1 MNPITKKQV
10 IMKCLADGDTANLP
24 EPSSKIETYLYI
36 WCKGSGDIPTP
47 ANKEEMYF
55 AYLASQ
61 AGGTGF
67 NGALPKPESRKEI
80 FLHAVAE
87 GTTPTL
93 KPNNRY
99 ELFLKGIATGG
110 SSVMPIPQT
119 VEEYYLK
126 YLAENM
132 QDDNTYGEIV
142 LDKSA
147 LTIDENATGTIQ
159 VKLSTAPSV
168 NQNISI
174 ILSNGNASIDKATL
188 TFTPSNYNTYQTITV
203 TGTHLAGNF
212 NNNQCVLTFKSKK
225 TVATKTCTVTV
236 NNIDV
241 DTTHYMY
248 YGRLSFQD
256 VGSKVIQF
264 NEITEA
270 MVLKGVAD
278 GKLTKSTPHTLG
290 KTSLGLASTTAES
303 DYQIVIVPA
312 ANKYTVTKDNGLG
325 GKTVFDEETAGANGI
340 DITINTVPCKLYGE
354 ILIAQGETF
363 IYVD

>member
-10 IMKCLADGDTANLP
+10 IMKCLADGDTVNLP
-24 EPSSKIETYLYI
+24 KPSSKIETYLYI
-36 WCKGSGDIPTP
+36 WCKGSGNIPTP

-61 AGGTGF
+61 AGGSGF
-67 NGALPKPESRKEI
+67 NGTLPKPVSRKET
-80 FLHAVAE
+80 FLHAIAE

-93 KPNNRY
+93 KAHSRY

-110 SSVMPIPQT
+110 SSVMPNPQT

-142 LDKSA
+142 LDKTT
-147 LTIDENATGTIQ
+147 LTINENATGTIQ
-159 VKLSTAPSV
+159 VKLSKAPSV
-168 NQNISI
+168 NQNVAIT
-174 ILSNGNASIDKATL
+174 LNNGNASVDKTTL

-203 TGTHLAGNF
+203 TGTHLAENF

-241 DTTHYMY
+241 DTTAYMW
-248 YGRLSFQD
+248 YGRLSFAE
-256 VGSKVIQF
+256 VGSQVIQY
-264 NEITEA
+264 NAITA
-270 MVLKGVAD
+270 DMILKGTQ
-278 GKLTKSTPHTLG
+278 LTKTTPKTLG
-290 KTSLGLASTTAES
+290 KTSVGDYDATADN
-303 DYQIVIVPA
+303 DYVCVVVPA
-312 ANKYTVTKDNGLG
+312 FKNYKVTKDNGIG
-325 GKTVFDEETAGANGI
+325 GKVIFDEDTAGANGI
-340 DITINTVPCKLYGE
+340 DITINSVAYKLYGE
-354 ILIAQGETF
+354 ILLSQGEMF

>member
-1 MNPITKKQV
+1 MNPITKKQI

-47 ANKEEMYF
+47 ANNEEMYF

-67 NGALPKPESRKEI
+67 NGALPKPESRTEI
-80 FLHAVAE
+80 FLHALAL
-87 GTTPTL
+87 GNTPSL
-93 KPNNRY
+93 KAHSRY

-110 SSVMPIPQT
+110 SSAMPNPET

-142 LDKSA
+142 LDKTS
-147 LTIDENATGTIQ
+147 LTINENATGTIQ
-159 VKLSTAPSV
+159 VKLSKAPSV
-168 NQNISI
+168 NQNVSI
-174 ILSNGNASIDKATL
+174 TLNNGNASVNKTTL
-188 TFTPSNYNTYQTITV
+188 TFTPQNYNTYQTITV

-225 TVATKTCTVTV
+225 TIANKTCTVTV
-236 NNIDV
+236 NNIDA
-241 DTTHYMY
+241 DTTPYMY

-256 VGSKVIQF
+256 IGGSVIQY
-264 NEITEA
+264 NQITEA
-270 MVLKGVAD
+270 MIKKGVTD
-278 GKLTKSTPHTLG
+278 GKLTKETPKTKG
-290 KTSLGLASTTAES
+290 KTSMGKYADTAES
-303 DYQIVIVPA
+303 DYIVVLVPTA
-312 ANKYTVTKDNGLG
+312 KNYTVTKDNGIG
-325 GKTVFDEETAGANGI
+325 GKMAFDEETAGANGV

-354 ILIAQGETF
+354 ILISQGEYF

>member
-1 MNPITKKQV
+1 MNPITKKQI
-10 IMKCLADGDTANLP
+10 IMKCLADGDTAKLP
-24 EPSSKIETYLYI
+24 KPSSKLETYLYI
-36 WCKGSGDIPTP
+36 WCKGSGNIPTP

-67 NGALPKPESRKEI
+67 NGTLPKPTSRTEI
-80 FLHAVAE
+80 FLRAIAE

-93 KPNNRY
+93 KANSRY
-99 ELFLKGIATGG
+99 ELFLKGLATGG
-110 SSVMPIPQT
+110 SSAMPTPQT

-142 LDKSA
+142 LDKTS
-147 LTIDENATGTIQ
+147 LTINENATGTIQ
-159 VKLSTAPSV
+159 VKLSKAPSV

-174 ILSNGNASIDKATL
+174 SLSNGNASVDKTTL
-188 TFTPSNYNTYQTITV
+188 TFTPQNYNTYQTITV

-225 TVATKTCTVTV
+225 TVAAKTCTVTV

-241 DTTHYMY
+241 DTTPYMY

-256 VGSKVIQF
+256 IGGRIIPYSQ
-264 NEITEA
+264 ITEA
-270 MVLKGVAD
+270 MIKKGVTD
-278 GKLTKSTPHTLG
+278 SKLTKATPKTMG
-290 KTSLGLASTTAES
+290 KTSLGKASTTAEG
-303 DYQIVIVPA
+303 DYQIVIVPTSK
-312 ANKYTVTKDNGLG
+312 NYTVTKDNGFG
-325 GKTVFDEETAGANGI
+325 GKTVFDEETSGANGI
-340 DITINTVPCKLYGE
+340 EILINTVSHKLYGE
-354 ILIAQGETF
+354 MLNAQGETF

>member
-1 MNPITKKQV
+1 MDPITKKQI
-10 IMKCLADGDTANLP
+10 IMKCLADGDTTKLP
-24 EPSSKIETYLYI
+24 KPSSKLETYLYI
-36 WCKGSGDIPTP
+36 WCKGSGKIPTP

-67 NGALPKPESRKEI
+67 NGTLPKPVSRKET
-80 FLHAVAE
+80 FLHALAL
-87 GTTPTL
+87 GNTPSL
-93 KPNNRY
+93 KAHSRY

-110 SSVMPIPQT
+110 SSVMPNPQT

-142 LDKSA
+142 LDKA
-147 LTIDENATGTIQ
+147 TLTINENATGTIQ
-159 VKLSTAPSV
+159 VKLASAPTT

-174 ILSNGNASIDKATL
+174 ILSNRNASVDKTTL

-236 NNIDV
+236 NNIDA
-241 DTTHYMY
+241 DTTPYMY

-256 VGSKVIQF
+256 IGGSIIPYSQ
-264 NEITEA
+264 ITEA
-270 MVLKGVAD
+270 MIKKGVTD
-278 GKLTKSTPHTLG
+278 GKLTKTTPKTMG
-290 KTSLGLASTTAES
+290 KTSLGKASTTAEG
-303 DYQIVIVPA
+303 DYQIVIVPTSK
-312 ANKYTVTKDNGLG
+312 NYTVTKDNGLG
-325 GKTVFDEETAGANGI
+325 GKTVFDEETSGANGI
-340 DITINTVPCKLYGE
+340 EIIINTVSHKLYGE
-354 ILIAQGETF
+354 MLNAQGETF

>member
-1 MNPITKKQV
+1 MKPITKKQV

-24 EPSSKIETYLYI
+24 KPSSKIETYLYI
-36 WCKGSGDIPTP
+36 WCKGSGNIPAP

-67 NGALPKPESRKEI
+67 NGALSKPESRTEI
-80 FLHAVAE
+80 FLHALAL
-87 GTTPTL
+87 GNTPNL
-93 KPNNRY
+93 KAQSRY

-110 SSVMPIPQT
+110 SSAMPNPQT

-142 LDKSA
+142 LDKTA
-147 LTIDENATGTIQ
+147 LTINENATGTIQ

-168 NQNISI
+168 NQNVSI
-174 ILSNGNASIDKATL
+174 VLSNGNASVDKTTL
-188 TFTPSNYNTYQTITV
+188 TFTPSNYNNYQAVKV
-203 TGTHLAGNF
+203 TGTHLVGNF

-225 TVATKTCTVTV
+225 TVAAKTCTVTV
-236 NNIDV
+236 NNIDA
-241 DTTHYMY
+241 DTTPYMY

-256 VGSKVIQF
+256 VGGKVIPYSQ
-264 NEITEA
+264 ITEA
-270 MVLKGVAD
+270 MIKKGVTD
-278 GKLTKSTPHTLG
+278 GKLTKETPKTMG
-290 KTSLGLASTTAES
+290 KTSMGEIDETAEG
-303 DYQIVIVPA
+303 DYIVVLVPA
-312 ANKYTVTKDNGLG
+312 AKNYTVTKDNGIG
-325 GKTVFDEETAGANGI
+325 GKMAFDEDTAGANGV
-340 DITINTVPCKLYGE
+340 DITINNVACKLYGE
-354 ILIAQGETF
+354 MLISQGKYY

>member
-1 MNPITKKQV
+1 MDPITKKQV
-10 IMKCLADGDTANLP
+10 IMKCLADGDTTKLP

-36 WCKGSGDIPTP
+36 WCKGSGNIPTP

-67 NGALPKPESRKEI
+67 NGALPKPESRTEI
-80 FLHAVAE
+80 FLHAIAE

-93 KPNNRY
+93 KAHSRY

-119 VEEYYLK
+119 VEEYYFK

-142 LDKSA
+142 LDKTS
-147 LTIDENATGTIQ
+147 LTINENATGTIQ
-159 VKLSTAPSV
+159 VKLSKAPSV
-168 NQNISI
+168 NQNVSI
-174 ILSNGNASIDKATL
+174 TLNNGNASVNKTTL
-188 TFTPSNYNTYQTITV
+188 TFTPQNYNTYQAITV

-236 NNIDV
+236 NNIDA
-241 DTTHYMY
+241 DTTPYMY

-256 VGSKVIQF
+256 IGGSVIPYSQ
-264 NEITEA
+264 ITEA
-270 MVLKGVAD
+270 MIKKGVTD
-278 GKLTKSTPHTLG
+278 GKLTKETPKTKG
-290 KTSLGLASTTAES
+290 KTSLGLASTTTDL
-303 DYQIVIVPA
+303 DYQIVIVPKA
-312 ANKYTVTKDNGLG
+312 KNYTVTKDNGFG
-325 GKTVFDEETAGANGI
+325 GKMPFDEETAGANGI
-340 DITINTVPCKLYGE
+340 DIAINTVPCKLYGE
-354 ILIAQGETF
+354 ILLAQGETF
-363 IYVD
+363 IYID

>member
-1 MNPITKKQV
+1 MNPITKKQI

-24 EPSSKIETYLYI
+24 KPSSKLETYIYI

-47 ANKEEMYF
+47 ANNEEMYF

-67 NGALPKPESRKEI
+67 NGTLPKPESRTET
-80 FLHAVAE
+80 FLHALAL
-87 GTTPTL
+87 GNTPSL
-93 KPNNRY
+93 KAHSRY
-99 ELFLKGIATGG
+99 ELFLKGLATGG
-110 SSVMPIPQT
+110 SSAMPNPET

-142 LDKSA
+142 LDKTS
-147 LTIDENATGTIQ
+147 LTINENARGTIQ
-159 VKLSTAPSV
+159 VKLSKAPSV
-168 NQNISI
+168 NQNVAIT
-174 ILSNGNASIDKATL
+174 LNNGNASVDKTTL
-188 TFTPSNYNTYQTITV
+188 IFTPSNYNTYQAIKV

-236 NNIDV
+236 NNIDA
-241 DTTHYMY
+241 DTTPYMY

-256 VGSKVIQF
+256 VGNRVIQF

-303 DYQIVIVPA
+303 DYQIVIVPT
-312 ANKYTVTKDNGLG
+312 ANNYAVTKDNGFG

>member
-24 EPSSKIETYLYI
+24 KPSSKIETYLYI

-47 ANKEEMYF
+47 ANNEEIYF

-67 NGALPKPESRKEI
+67 NAALPKPESRTET
-80 FLHAVAE
+80 FLHALAL
-87 GTTPTL
+87 GNTPNL
-93 KPNNRY
+93 KAQSRY
-99 ELFLKGIATGG
+99 ELFLKGLATGG
-110 SSVMPIPQT
+110 SSAMPNPET

-142 LDKSA
+142 LDKTS
-147 LTIDENATGTIQ
+147 LTINEKARGTIQ
-159 VKLSTAPSV
+159 VKLSKAPSV
-168 NQNISI
+168 NQNVSI
-174 ILSNGNASIDKATL
+174 TLNNGNASVDKTTL

-236 NNIDV
+236 NNIDA
-241 DTTHYMY
+241 DTTPYMY

-256 VGSKVIQF
+256 VGSKVIQY
-264 NEITEA
+264 NQITEA
-270 MVLKGVAD
+270 MIKKGVTD
-278 GKLTKSTPHTLG
+278 GKLTKTTPKTMG
-290 KTSLGLASTTAES
+290 KTSMGKAGVTADG
-303 DYQIVIVPA
+303 DYIVVLVPTA
-312 ANKYTVTKDNGLG
+312 KNYTVTKDNGIG
-325 GKTVFDEETAGANGI
+325 GKMRFDEETAGANGI
-340 DITINTVPCKLYGE
+340 ELSVNTVSYKLYGE
-354 ILIAQGETF
+354 MLISQGEYF

>member
-1 MNPITKKQV
+1 MNPITKKQL

-24 EPSSKIETYLYI
+24 KPSSKIETYLYI

-47 ANKEEMYF
+47 ANNEEIYF

-67 NGALPKPESRKEI
+67 NGALPKPESRTEI
-80 FLHAVAE
+80 FLHAVVE
-87 GTTPTL
+87 GTTPSL
-93 KPNNRY
+93 KAQSRY
-99 ELFLKGIATGG
+99 ESFLKGIATGG
-110 SSVMPIPQT
+110 SSIMPNPET

-142 LDKSA
+142 LDKTS
-147 LTIDENATGTIQ
+147 LTINEKARGTIQ

-174 ILSNGNASIDKATL
+174 NLSNGNASVDKTTL
-188 TFTPSNYNTYQTITV
+188 TFTPQNYNTYQTITV

-225 TVATKTCTVTV
+225 TVATKTCTVTI
-236 NNIDV
+236 NNIDA
-241 DTTHYMY
+241 DTTPYMY

-256 VGSKVIQF
+256 VGGSVIQY
-264 NEITEA
+264 NQITEA
-270 MVLKGVAD
+270 MIKKGVTD
-278 GKLTKSTPHTLG
+278 GKLTKETPKTKG
-290 KTSLGLASTTAES
+290 KTSMGAAGDTADL
-303 DYQIVIVPA
+303 DYIIMVVPTA
-312 ANKYTVTKDNGLG
+312 KNYKVTKDNGIG
-325 GKTVFDEETAGANGI
+325 GKVSFNEETAGANGI
-340 DITINTVPCKLYGE
+340 DITINSVACKLYGE
-354 ILIAQGETF
+354 ILLSQGEMF
-363 IYVD
+363 LYVD

>member
-1 MNPITKKQV
+1 MNPITKKQI

-47 ANKEEMYF
+47 ANNEEIYF

-61 AGGTGF
+61 AGGSGF
-67 NGALPKPESRKEI
+67 NSSLPKPESRTEI
-80 FLHAVAE
+80 FLHSVVE

-93 KPNNRY
+93 KAQSRY
-99 ELFLKGIATGG
+99 ELYLKGIATGG
-110 SSVMPIPQT
+110 SSAMPNPETI
-119 VEEYYLK
+119 EEYYLK

-132 QDDNTYGEIV
+132 QDDNIYGEIV
-142 LDKSA
+142 LDKST
-147 LTIDENATGTIQ
+147 LTINENATGTIQ
-159 VKLSTAPSV
+159 VKLSAAPSV
-168 NQNISI
+168 NQNVTIT
-174 ILSNGNASIDKATL
+174 LNNGNASINKTTL
-188 TFTPSNYNTYQTITV
+188 TFTPQNYNAYQEIKV

-241 DTTHYMY
+241 DTTPYMY

-256 VGSKVIQF
+256 VGSRIIQF
-264 NEITEA
+264 NEITET
-270 MVLKGVAD
+270 MILKGVAD
-278 GKLTKSTPHTLG
+278 GKLTKSTPHILG

-312 ANKYTVTKDNGLG
+312 ANKFTVTKDNGFG
-325 GKTVFDEETAGANGI
+325 GKMEFDEDSSGANGI

>member
-24 EPSSKIETYLYI
+24 KPSSKIETYLYI
-36 WCKGSGDIPTP
+36 WCKGSGNIPTP

-61 AGGTGF
+61 AGGSGF
-67 NGALPKPESRKEI
+67 NGPLPKPESRKEI

-93 KPNNRY
+93 KANSRY
-99 ELFLKGIATGG
+99 ELFLKSIATGG

-142 LDKSA
+142 LDKTT
-147 LTIDENATGTIQ
+147 LTINENATGTIQ

-174 ILSNGNASIDKATL
+174 ILSNGNASVDKTTL

-212 NNNQCVLTFKSKK
+212 NNNQCILTFKSKK

-236 NNIDV
+236 NNIDA
-241 DTTHYMY
+241 DTTPYMY
-248 YGRLSFQD
+248 YGRLSFKD
-256 VGSKVIQF
+256 VGNKVIQF

-312 ANKYTVTKDNGLG
+312 ANNYTVTKDNGFG

-340 DITINTVPCKLYGE
+340 DVTINTVLCKLYGE

>member
-1 MNPITKKQV
+1 MNPITKKQI
-10 IMKCLADGDTANLP
+10 IMKCLADGDTAKLP
-24 EPSSKIETYLYI
+24 KPSSKIETYLYI
-36 WCKGSGDIPTP
+36 WCKGSGNIPAP
-47 ANKEEMYF
+47 ANKEEIYF

-67 NGALPKPESRKEI
+67 NGILPKPTSRTET
-80 FLHAVAE
+80 FLHALAL
-87 GTTPTL
+87 GNTPTL
-93 KPNNRY
+93 KAYSRY

-110 SSVMPIPQT
+110 SSVMPNPQT

-142 LDKSA
+142 LDKAA

-174 ILSNGNASIDKATL
+174 TLANGNASVDKTTL
-188 TFTPSNYNTYQTITV
+188 TFTPANYNTYQTITV

-212 NNNQCVLTFKSKK
+212 NANQCVLTFKSKK

-236 NNIDV
+236 NNIDA
-241 DTTHYMY
+241 DTTPYMY
-248 YGRLSFQD
+248 YGRLPIAD
-256 VGSKVIQF
+256 VGGKIIQF
-264 NEITEA
+264 NQITEA
-270 MVLKGVAD
+270 MILKGAAD
-278 GKLTKSTPHTLG
+278 GKLTKSTPSTLG
-290 KTSLGLASTTAES
+290 KTSLGLYTETATG
-303 DYQIVIVPA
+303 DYQVVVVPA
-312 ANKYTVTKDNGLG
+312 AKNYTVTKDNGLG
-325 GKTVFDEETAGANGI
+325 GKMPFDEDTAGANGI
-340 DITINTVPCKLYGE
+340 DITINTVAYKLYGE
-354 ILIAQGETF
+354 ILNAQGETF

>member
-1 MNPITKKQV
+1 MNPITKKQI

-24 EPSSKIETYLYI
+24 KPSSKIETYLYI
-36 WCKGSGDIPTP
+36 WCKGSGNIPTP

-61 AGGTGF
+61 AGGSGF
-67 NGALPKPESRKEI
+67 NAALPKPESRTET
-80 FLHAVAE
+80 FLHAVAL
-87 GTTPTL
+87 GNTPTL
-93 KPNNRY
+93 KAQSRY
-99 ELFLKGIATGG
+99 ELFLKGLATGG
-110 SSVMPIPQT
+110 SSAMPNPET

-142 LDKSA
+142 LDKTS
-147 LTIDENATGTIQ
+147 LTINENATGTIQ
-159 VKLSTAPSV
+159 VKLSKAPSV

-174 ILSNGNASIDKATL
+174 ILSNGNASIDKTTL

-236 NNIDV
+236 NNIDA
-241 DTTHYMY
+241 DTTPYMY

-256 VGSKVIQF
+256 VGGRVIPYSQ
-264 NEITEA
+264 ITEA
-270 MVLKGVAD
+270 MIKKGVTD
-278 GKLTKSTPHTLG
+278 GKLTKETPKTKG
-290 KTSLGLASTTAES
+290 KTSMGAAGDTADL
-303 DYQIVIVPA
+303 DYIIMVVPTA
-312 ANKYTVTKDNGLG
+312 KNYKVTKDNGIG
-325 GKTVFDEETAGANGI
+325 GKVPFDEETAGANGI
-340 DITINTVPCKLYGE
+340 DITINSVACKLYGE
-354 ILIAQGETF
+354 ILLSQGEMF
-363 IYVD
+363 LYVD

>member
-24 EPSSKIETYLYI
+24 KPSSKIETYLYI

-47 ANKEEMYF
+47 ANNEEIYF

-67 NGALPKPESRKEI
+67 NGALPKPESRTEI
-80 FLHAVAE
+80 FLHALAL
-87 GTTPTL
+87 GNTPSL
-93 KPNNRY
+93 KAHSRY
-99 ELFLKGIATGG
+99 ELFLKGLATGG
-110 SSVMPIPQT
+110 SSAMPNPET

-142 LDKSA
+142 LDKTS
-147 LTIDENATGTIQ
+147 LTINENATGTIQ

-174 ILSNGNASIDKATL
+174 ILSNGNASVDKTTL

-236 NNIDV
+236 NNIDA
-241 DTTHYMY
+241 DTTPYMW
-248 YGRLSFQD
+248 YGRLSFAE
-256 VGSKVIQF
+256 VGNRVIQY
-264 NEITEA
+264 NAITSN
-270 MVLKGVAD
+270 MILNGTQ
-278 GKLTKSTPHTLG
+278 LTKTNPKTLG
-290 KTSLGLASTTAES
+290 KTSVGDYDATAEN
-303 DYQIVIVPA
+303 DYICVVVPA
-312 ANKYTVTKDNGLG
+312 SKNYKVTKDNGIG
-325 GKTVFDEETAGANGI
+325 GKVPFDEDTAGANGI
-340 DITINTVPCKLYGE
+340 DITINSVAYKLYGE
-354 ILIAQGETF
+354 ILLSQGEIF

>member
-1 MNPITKKQV
+1 MNPITKKQI
-10 IMKCLADGDTANLP
+10 IMKCLADGDTTKLP
-24 EPSSKIETYLYI
+24 KPSSKLETYLYI
-36 WCKGSGDIPTP
+36 WCKGSGSIPTP
-47 ANKEEMYF
+47 TNKEEMYF

-67 NGALPKPESRKEI
+67 NGALPKPESRKET
-80 FLHAVAE
+80 FLHAIAE
-87 GTTPTL
+87 GTTPNL
-93 KPNNRY
+93 KAHSRY

-110 SSVMPIPQT
+110 SSVMPNPQT

-142 LDKSA
+142 LDKTT
-147 LTIDENATGTIQ
+147 LTINENATGTIQ
-159 VKLSTAPSV
+159 IKLASAPTTNQNVSVVLDNKNASV
-168 NQNISI
+168 N
-174 ILSNGNASIDKATL
+174 KTTL
-188 TFTPSNYNTYQTITV
+188 TFTPSNYSTYQTITV

-212 NNNQCVLTFKSKK
+212 DNNQCVLTFKSKK

-241 DTTHYMY
+241 DTTPYMY

-270 MVLKGVAD
+270 MILKGVTD

-312 ANKYTVTKDNGLG
+312 ANNYAVTKDNGFG
-325 GKTVFDEETAGANGI
+325 GKVPFDEDTAGANGI
-340 DITINTVPCKLYGE
+340 DITINTVPCKAYGE